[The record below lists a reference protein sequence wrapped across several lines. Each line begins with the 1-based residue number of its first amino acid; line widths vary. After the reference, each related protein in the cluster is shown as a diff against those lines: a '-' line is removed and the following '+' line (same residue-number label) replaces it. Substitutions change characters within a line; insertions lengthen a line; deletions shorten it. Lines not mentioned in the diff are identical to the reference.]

1 MTDETRA
8 RGGAKQYSNKK
19 LHKINDA
26 SFDRLELIV
35 VIVFHLHTVAGKEH
49 RLPCL
54 SLVPA
59 TDFVSS
65 RDFLVYSWR
74 SFFSIRTFCFA
85 SLPFIS
91 TRRFFLFSL
100 TTSFSIG
107 DFFLL
112 ENPRLI
118 LDLRREIGYSLA
130 LHPNISMHI
139 LHTVQY
145 ISSGFEKEN
154 LSNNQELLSLLIIS
168 LILVT
173 LMFYSGVIS

>member
-8 RGGAKQYSNKK
+8 RGGAKKYNNKK

-35 VIVFHLHTVAGKEH
+35 VIVFHLHTVAGKEY

-65 RDFLVYSWR
+65 RDFLVYSGR
-74 SFFSIRTFCFA
+74 SFFSIRTLCFA

-91 TRRFFLFSL
+91 TREFFLFSF

-112 ENPRLI
+112 ENTRLI
-118 LDLRREIGYSLA
+118 LHLRREIGYSLA
-130 LHPNISMHI
+130 LHPNISKHI
-139 LHTVQY
+139 LHT
-145 ISSGFEKEN
+145 F
-154 LSNNQELLSLLIIS
+154 SLHFF
-168 LILVT
+168 T
-173 LMFYSGVIS
+173 F

>member
-8 RGGAKQYSNKK
+8 RGEAKQYNNKK

-65 RDFLVYSWR
+65 RDFLVYSAS
-74 SFFSIRTFCFA
+74 SFFHSHLLLCILAFYFYPDV
-85 SLPFIS
+85 LFI
-91 TRRFFLFSL
+91 F
-100 TTSFSIG
+100 IN
-107 DFFLL
+107 DFFFHRRLL
-112 ENPRLI
+112 F
-118 LDLRREIGYSLA
+118 
-130 LHPNISMHI
+130 
-139 LHTVQY
+139 T
-145 ISSGFEKEN
+145 
-154 LSNNQELLSLLIIS
+154 
-168 LILVT
+168 
-173 LMFYSGVIS
+173 

>member
-8 RGGAKQYSNKK
+8 RGEAKQYNNKK

-65 RDFLVYSWR
+65 RDFLVYSAS
-74 SFFSIRTFCFA
+74 SFFHSHLLLCILAFYFYPDV
-85 SLPFIS
+85 LFI
-91 TRRFFLFSL
+91 SL

-118 LDLRREIGYSLA
+118 LGLRREIGYSLA
-130 LHPNISMHI
+130 LHPNISMYI
-139 LHTVQY
+139 LHTIQY
-145 ISSGFEKEN
+145 ISSRF
-154 LSNNQELLSLLIIS
+154 
-168 LILVT
+168 
-173 LMFYSGVIS
+173 

>member
-8 RGGAKQYSNKK
+8 RGGAKKYNNKK

-49 RLPCL
+49 RLPRL

-65 RDFLVYSWR
+65 RDFLVYSGR
-74 SFFSIRTFCFA
+74 SFFSIRTLCFA

-91 TRRFFLFSL
+91 TWEFFLFSF

-112 ENPRLI
+112 ESTRLI
-118 LDLRREIGYSLA
+118 LHLRREIGYSLA
-130 LHPNISMHI
+130 LHPNISKHI
-139 LHTVQY
+139 LHT
-145 ISSGFEKEN
+145 F
-154 LSNNQELLSLLIIS
+154 SLH
-168 LILVT
+168 
-173 LMFYSGVIS
+173 FFRF

>member
-1 MTDETRA
+1 MPLLTDWNCRNCFSSA
-8 RGGAKQYSNKK
+8 HGGWEGTSTSVPFSCSRYWFCF
-19 LHKINDA
+19 LP
-26 SFDRLELIV
+26 
-35 VIVFHLHTVAGKEH
+35 

-54 SLVPA
+54 FREIL
-59 TDFVSS
+59 
-65 RDFLVYSWR
+65 
-74 SFFSIRTFCFA
+74 FSIRTFCFA

-130 LHPNISMHI
+130 LHPNISMYI
-139 LHTVQY
+139 LHTIQY
-145 ISSGFEKEN
+145 ITSGFEKEN

>member
-49 RLPCL
+49 RLPRL

-65 RDFLVYSWR
+65 RDFLVYSGR
-74 SFFSIRTFCFA
+74 SFFSIRTLCFA

-91 TRRFFLFSL
+91 TREFFLFSF

-112 ENPRLI
+112 ESTRLI
-118 LDLRREIGYSLA
+118 LHLRREIGYSLA
-130 LHPNISMHI
+130 LHPNISKHI
-139 LHTVQY
+139 LHT
-145 ISSGFEKEN
+145 F
-154 LSNNQELLSLLIIS
+154 SLH
-168 LILVT
+168 
-173 LMFYSGVIS
+173 FFRF